1 MMETSGRVSRP
12 RAAPSRS
19 ISAIPCRR
27 SDTGLVCPL
36 SSGRDVSV
44 CSSLLLTRKIVSKER
59 GFLMRQLQ
67 LVGHGEP
74 SDVIEL
80 KTVPEPALGQ
90 EDVLI
95 SMEAA
100 PLNPSD
106 FLFVRG
112 MYGVRPDFPSPVG
125 AEGVGRITQTG
136 SKVDRALQGK
146 RALILPTYEQGTWAD
161 QVVVPVRNIVPMSDE
176 ADPLQLSMIGINPA
190 TAYLLLNRYVSLMPG
205 DWIGQTAANS
215 AMGQY
220 IIALAK
226 LAGVKTLNVVRRE
239 EAAEQVRQFGGDRVV
254 IQGDNL
260 LNDIEEALDGKKLSL
275 VLDTVGGTPVG
286 ELAKSLKS
294 GGSVVVYAL
303 QSGQFPAFST
313 RDFIYHGLSLHGFWV
328 INWIRNTPRTESQE
342 IYQKLGDL
350 VADGSLSAAVEH
362 VYTLEQFKEA
372 FKHSLKSNRS
382 GKILFKFG
390 ANR

>member
-1 MMETSGRVSRP
+1 
-12 RAAPSRS
+12 
-19 ISAIPCRR
+19 
-27 SDTGLVCPL
+27 
-36 SSGRDVSV
+36 
-44 CSSLLLTRKIVSKER
+44 
-59 GFLMRQLQ
+59 MRQLQ
-67 LVGHGEP
+67 LVAHGEP

-80 KTVPEPALGQ
+80 NTVSEPALGQ

-112 MYGVRPDFPSPVG
+112 MYGIRPAFPSSVG
-125 AEGVGRITQTG
+125 AEGVGRVAKIG
-136 SKVDRALQGK
+136 SKVDVALQGK
-146 RALILPTYEQGTWAD
+146 RVLILPTYEQGTWAD
-161 QVVVPVRNIVPMSDE
+161 EVVVPVRNLVPMSGE
-176 ADPLQLSMIGINPA
+176 ADPIQLSMIGINPA

-239 EAAEQVRQFGGDRVV
+239 EAADQVRQFGGDRVV
-254 IQGDNL
+254 LQGDNL
-260 LNDIEEALDGKKLSL
+260 HKDIEEALDGKKLSL

-294 GGSVVVYAL
+294 GGSIVSYAM
-303 QSGQFPAFST
+303 QSGQFPAMSPK
-313 RDFIYHGLSLHGFWV
+313 DFFYRGLSLYGFWL
-328 INWIRNTPRTESQE
+328 INWIRNAPHTEIRE
-342 IYQKLGDL
+342 IYQKVGEL

-362 VYTLEQFKEA
+362 VYPLDQFKEA
-372 FKHSLKSNRS
+372 FKQSLKSNRS
-382 GKILFKFG
+382 GKVLFKF
-390 ANR
+390 

>member
-1 MMETSGRVSRP
+1 
-12 RAAPSRS
+12 
-19 ISAIPCRR
+19 
-27 SDTGLVCPL
+27 
-36 SSGRDVSV
+36 
-44 CSSLLLTRKIVSKER
+44 
-59 GFLMRQLQ
+59 MRQLQ
-67 LVGHGEP
+67 LMAHGEP

-80 KTVPEPALGQ
+80 NTISEPALGQ

-106 FLFVRG
+106 FLFVNG
-112 MYGVRPDFPSPVG
+112 KYGVRPAFPSSVG
-125 AEGVGRITQTG
+125 AEGVGRVAKIG
-136 SKVDRALQGK
+136 SKVDVALRGK
-146 RALILPTYEQGTWAD
+146 RVLILPTYEQGTWAD

-226 LAGVKTLNVVRRE
+226 LAGVKTLNVVRRA
-239 EAAEQVRQFGGDRVV
+239 EAAEQVRQWGGDRVV
-254 IQGDNL
+254 LQSDNL
-260 LNDIEEALDGKKLSL
+260 LKDIEEALGGKKLSL
-275 VLDTVGGTPVG
+275 VLDSLGGTPVG
-286 ELAKSLKS
+286 ELAKSLKP
-294 GGSVVVYAL
+294 GGSIVVYGM
-303 QSGQFPAFST
+303 QSGQFPAMPPKE
-313 RDFIYHGLSLHGFWV
+313 FIYRGLSLHGFWL
-328 INWIRNTPRTESQE
+328 INWIRNAPRTEIEE

-350 VADGSLSAAVEH
+350 VADGSLSAAVER
-362 VYTLEQFKEA
+362 VYPLDQFKEA
-372 FKHSLKSNRS
+372 FKQSLKSNRT

-390 ANR
+390 VTDLAGISK

>member
-1 MMETSGRVSRP
+1 
-12 RAAPSRS
+12 
-19 ISAIPCRR
+19 
-27 SDTGLVCPL
+27 
-36 SSGRDVSV
+36 
-44 CSSLLLTRKIVSKER
+44 
-59 GFLMRQLQ
+59 MRQLQ
-67 LVGHGEP
+67 LVAHGEP

-80 KTVPEPALGQ
+80 NTVSEPALGQ

-106 FLFVRG
+106 FLLVRG
-112 MYGVRPDFPSPVG
+112 TYGVQPTFPFSLG
-125 AEGVGRITQTG
+125 AEGVGRVAKTG
-136 SKVDRALQGK
+136 SKVDVALQGK
-146 RALILPTYEQGTWAD
+146 RVLILPTYEQGTWAD

-176 ADPLQLSMIGINPA
+176 ADPLQVSMIGINPA

-239 EAAEQVRQFGGDRVV
+239 EAAEQVRQWGGERVV
-254 IQGDNL
+254 QQGDNL
-260 LNDIEEALDGKKLSL
+260 RKDIEEALDGKKLSL
-275 VLDTVGGTPVG
+275 VLDSLGGTPVG
-286 ELAKSLKS
+286 ELAKLLKA
-294 GGSVVVYAL
+294 GGAIVVYGL
-303 QSGQFPAFST
+303 QSGQFPAMPPREFVY
-313 RDFIYHGLSLHGFWV
+313 RGLSLHGFWL
-328 INWIRNTPRTESQE
+328 INWIRNAPRTEIEE

-362 VYTLEQFKEA
+362 VYSLDQFKEA
-372 FKHSLKSNRS
+372 FSQSLKSNRS
-382 GKILFKFG
+382 GKILFQFG
-390 ANR
+390 ATDVAVTA

>member
-1 MMETSGRVSRP
+1 MK
-12 RAAPSRS
+12 
-19 ISAIPCRR
+19 
-27 SDTGLVCPL
+27 L
-36 SSGRDVSV
+36 
-44 CSSLLLTRKIVSKER
+44 
-59 GFLMRQLQ
+59 FMRQLQ
-67 LVGHGEP
+67 LVAYGEP
-74 SDVIEL
+74 SEVIEL
-80 KTVPEPALGQ
+80 NTVAEPALGP

-106 FLFVRG
+106 FMLVRG
-112 MYGVRPDFPSPVG
+112 IYGVRPTFPFSVG
-125 AEGVGRITQTG
+125 SEGVGRVTQTG
-136 SKVDRALQGK
+136 SKVDVALQGK
-146 RALILPTYEQGTWAD
+146 RVLILPTYEQGTWAD
-161 QVVVPVRNIVPMSDE
+161 QVVVPVRNIVPVSDE

-239 EAAEQVRQFGGDRVV
+239 EAAQQVRQWGGDRVV
-254 IQGDNL
+254 LQGDNL
-260 LNDIEEALDGKKLSL
+260 HKDIEEALDGKKLSL

-286 ELAKSLKS
+286 ELAKSLKT

-303 QSGQFPAFST
+303 LSEQFPALAAG
-313 RDFIYHGLSLHGFWV
+313 DLIYRGLSLHGFWLG
-328 INWIRNTPRTESQE
+328 NWIRNASGTEIQE
-342 IYQKLGDL
+342 TYQRLGDL
-350 VADGSLSAAVEH
+350 VADGSLSAAVER
-362 VYTLEQFKEA
+362 VYPLEQFKEA
-372 FKHSLKSNRS
+372 FEQSLKSTRD

-390 ANR
+390 AH

>member
-1 MMETSGRVSRP
+1 
-12 RAAPSRS
+12 
-19 ISAIPCRR
+19 
-27 SDTGLVCPL
+27 
-36 SSGRDVSV
+36 
-44 CSSLLLTRKIVSKER
+44 
-59 GFLMRQLQ
+59 MRQLQ
-67 LVGHGEP
+67 VIAHGEP

-80 KTVPEPALGQ
+80 DTISEPALGE

-100 PLNPSD
+100 PVNPSD

-112 MYGVRPDFPSPVG
+112 IYGIRPAFPSPVG
-125 AEGVGRITQTG
+125 AEGVGRVAKIG
-136 SKVDRALQGK
+136 SKVDTALRGK
-146 RALILPTYEQGTWAD
+146 RVLILPTLEQGTWAD
-161 QVVVPVRNIVPMSDE
+161 QVVVPVRNLVPMRDE

-205 DWIGQTAANS
+205 DWIGQTAANA

-239 EAAEQVRQFGGDRVV
+239 EAAKQVREWGGDRVV
-254 IQGDNL
+254 LQGDNL
-260 LNDIEEALDGKKLSL
+260 HQDIEEALDGKKLSL

-286 ELAKSLKS
+286 ELAKSLKP
-294 GGSVVVYAL
+294 GGSIVVYAM
-303 QSGQFPAFST
+303 QSGQFPAMPPKE
-313 RDFIYHGLSLHGFWV
+313 FIYSGLGLHGFWL
-328 INWIRNTPRTESQE
+328 INWIRNAPRTEIEE

-350 VADGSLSAAVEH
+350 VADGSLSATVEH
-362 VYTLEQFKEA
+362 VYPLSQFKEA
-372 FKHSLKSNRS
+372 FKQSLKSNRS

-390 ANR
+390 ATDQTDRG